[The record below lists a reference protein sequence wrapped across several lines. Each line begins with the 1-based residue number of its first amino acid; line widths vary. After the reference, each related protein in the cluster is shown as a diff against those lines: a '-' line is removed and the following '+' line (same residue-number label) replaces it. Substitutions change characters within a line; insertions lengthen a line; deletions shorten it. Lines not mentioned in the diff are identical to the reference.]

1 MKHTHSWSASA
12 LLLGVSICIIS
23 GWIFSGCGHT
33 PIAPGIPGN
42 IPFDLLIP
50 GNTPRGDYQAIS
62 GMRVIQTTNRIG
74 DSTITSTAQS
84 FHGQF
89 TGTPLPGKVLLN
101 NTPLARYLATTDT
114 LRLGS
119 GDASIYGPNT
129 WALVD
134 SLSGDTTRFPAIT
147 LDPITT
153 IGPFASNSTVRADTS
168 LQLTWPPPK
177 TGSGGVLITWVATDT
192 TFQQYV
198 QDVGFATIPSAKLQL
213 LRGKGKVTLTRFRND
228 QHVWKGKRVIITRL
242 AECQYG
248 AHVSL

>member
-1 MKHTHSWSASA
+1 MKHTHPWSASA
-12 LLLGVSICIIS
+12 LLVLFSI
-23 GWIFSGCGHT
+23 WAFSGCGHA
-33 PIAPGIPGN
+33 PLAPGIPGD

-50 GNTPRGDYQAIS
+50 NNTPRGDYQAIS
-62 GMRVIQTTNRIG
+62 GIRVIQTTNRVG
-74 DSTITSTAQS
+74 DTTITSLANS
-84 FHGQF
+84 FYGQF

-101 NTPLARYLATTDT
+101 NLMLERYRTTTDT

-119 GDASIYGPNT
+119 GDATVYGPNT

-134 SLSGDTTRFPAIT
+134 TLTGDTTRFPATT

-153 IGPFASNSTVRADTS
+153 IGPFSSSSSVRADTS

-177 TGSGGVLITWVATDT
+177 TGSGGVLITWVASDT

-198 QDVGFATIPSAKLQL
+198 QDVGFATIPSSKLQI

-228 QHVWKGKRVIITRL
+228 QQIWNGKRVIITRL

-248 AHVSL
+248 VHVSL